1 MKRYNPKST
10 ALVLLRGLFGRVGL
24 VAYLL
29 VRPYTGAQEAA
40 DRLAWCVKARRN
52 GGYWTD
58 QGERKRLYRQGGK
71 GGPVVAHYKRGF
83 RWVGAL

>member
-1 MKRYNPKST
+1 MRRYNPKSM
-10 ALVLLRGLFGRVGL
+10 ALALLCGLFGWAGF
-24 VAYLL
+24 VAYRL

-40 DRLAWCVKARRN
+40 ERLTWCVKARRN

-58 QGERKRLYRQGGK
+58 QGERKRLYRQGGR
-71 GGPVVAHYKRGF
+71 GGPLIAQYKRGC